1 LNEDAT
7 LAKTQEDSMINGENS
22 KFIKTEDF
30 LTNDANGKLED
41 QEENESIKRTELL
54 KKLISLYTLINDI
67 DNINNDFRQLYG
79 SKKSHFENKR
89 SYYDPKDIDKKRP
102 GWALAYGK

>member
-1 LNEDAT
+1 
-7 LAKTQEDSMINGENS
+7 
-22 KFIKTEDF
+22 
-30 LTNDANGKLED
+30 
-41 QEENESIKRTELL
+41 
-54 KKLISLYTLINDI
+54 LINDI

-89 SYYDPKDIDKKRP
+89 SYYDPKDVDKKRP

>member
-1 LNEDAT
+1 MANRDDG
-7 LAKTQEDSMINGENS
+7 KFVKIEDSLN
-22 KFIKTEDF
+22 
-30 LTNDANGKLED
+30 NDENGKLVN
-41 QEENESIKRTELL
+41 QEENESLKRTELL

-67 DNINNDFRQLYG
+67 DNIKNDFRQLYG
-79 SKKSHFENKR
+79 SNKSHFENKR